1 MQQNSIRLLAIIFP
15 SLSFWTHS
23 QKFPLSVCNNL
34 CDESPP
40 ERDRRDV
47 VTVTYPR
54 GHNTVGHACVFFS
67 DVTAG
72 LASWTDRA
80 APACPYRRERLHG
93 CAQLF
98 VGQRVFPS
106 ASCKSAATYPD
117 TGGGWDARDCPL
129 SAKTG
134 DSAQTP
140 ANSASI
146 SSRRALRLLYASN
159 ASRYSFS
166 ARALAAANASSNSRL

>member
-1 MQQNSIRLLAIIFP
+1 MSPRSSREANHPPKSAQKNGPEHLIHRLYRRAY
-15 SLSFWTHS
+15 FW
-23 QKFPLSVCNNL
+23 L
-34 CDESPP
+34 
-40 ERDRRDV
+40 DR
-47 VTVTYPR
+47 YPR